1 MSAQPKNKSSA
12 GNVAKGDHSA
22 REAITYY
29 NPMEE
34 READKA
40 PLQPKLIRRIF
51 RYTNP
56 YAAKRNWLFVL
67 TFTRGLQLPALAW
80 LIGLTIKGPI
90 SERHLSEIYWYAA
103 AYFALALFTVVN
115 FHFRQRF
122 ALELGEAVVHD
133 MRSDLFAKLMTM
145 PMSFF
150 NQTKFGRIISR
161 MTSDIDS
168 VRAGVQ
174 DVAFVLVVQGLQMTT
189 SAVLMAWYDWK
200 LFSLMVLLAPAIWF
214 VNENYRHEMT
224 RRLRRVQESWSRV
237 ASTLAESVSGIRV
250 TQAFVRHDV
259 NAGFFQK
266 LIDVHGENN
275 VGVAQ
280 ASAVFVPLLQFK
292 SQLFLGAM
300 ALLGAFGALRWHGWL
315 HMEVGDLVM
324 FFFLANLFFDPVQ
337 AIGNQLN
344 QAFMAMAGAERLFR
358 MLDEQPE
365 WQDLADARPLP
376 PIKGRVEFQ
385 AVHFEYKPGRP
396 VLTDIS
402 LMVEPG
408 QSVALVGHTGGGK
421 TTLVGLLQKFY
432 LPAGG
437 RVLVDNLDL
446 NKVTGDSLRS
456 QMGCVQ
462 QNNFLFSGSV
472 LDNIRFA
479 RPEATEAEV
488 RAILKALD
496 CLDLL
501 DALPQK
507 LHTSV
512 AERGAALSFGQR
524 QLVCFARAMLANPRI
539 VVLDEATS
547 AIDSVTEARLQRAL
561 DILLR
566 GRTAFIVAH
575 RLSTIRKA
583 DLVLVLDQGRI
594 VERGTHESLLRQD
607 GIYARLH
614 REFVS
619 ARPE

>member
-1 MSAQPKNKSSA
+1 MSAPSNNKSRA
-12 GNVAKGDHSA
+12 GNADKGDLSA
-22 REAITYY
+22 REAITYF

-40 PLQPKLIRRIF
+40 PLQMALIRRIF
-51 RYTNP
+51 SYTKP
-56 YAAKRNWLFVL
+56 YAAKRNCLFVL
-67 TFTRGLQLPALAW
+67 TIIRGLQLPALAW
-80 LIGLTIKGPI
+80 LIGRTITGPI
-90 SERHLSEIYWYAA
+90 AHQDLPGIFWYAA
-103 AYFALALFTVVN
+103 GYFALALVTVAN

-133 MRSDLFAKLMTM
+133 MRSDLFRKLMTM

-168 VRAGVQ
+168 VRAGAQ
-174 DVAFVLVVQGLQMTT
+174 DVAFVLVVQGLQMTV
-189 SAVLMAWYDWK
+189 SAVLMAYYDWK
-200 LFSLMVLLAPAIWF
+200 LFSLMVILVPVIWV
-214 VNENYRHEMT
+214 VNENYRREMS
-224 RRLRRVQESWSRV
+224 RRLRKVQESWSRV

-250 TQAFVRHDV
+250 MQAFVRQEI
-259 NAGFFQK
+259 NSGFFRK

-280 ASAVFVPLLQFK
+280 ASAVFVPLLQLK

-300 ALLGAFGALRWHGWL
+300 ALLGGYGVLRWHGWL

-358 MLDEQPE
+358 MLDQKPE
-365 WQDLADARPLP
+365 WADAADAKPLP
-376 PIKGRVEFQ
+376 VIRGRVEFQ
-385 AVHFEYKPGRP
+385 SVHFEYKPGRP

-402 LMVEPG
+402 FAAEPG
-408 QSVALVGHTGGGK
+408 QNVALVGHTGSGK

-432 LPAGG
+432 LPSGG
-437 RVLVDNLDL
+437 RVLVDGADL
-446 NKVTGDSLRS
+446 NTVTSDSLHS
-456 QMGCVQ
+456 QMGGVQ
-462 QNNFLFSGSV
+462 QNNFLFSGTV

-479 RPEATEAEV
+479 RPEAAESDV
-488 RAILKALD
+488 RATLAALD
-496 CLDLL
+496 CADLL
-501 DALPQK
+501 DALPHGLQ
-507 LHTSV
+507 TQV

-524 QLVCFARAMLANPRI
+524 QLVCFARAMLVNPRI

-547 AIDSVTEARLQRAL
+547 AIDTVTEARLQRAL
-561 DILLR
+561 EILLR

-594 VERGTHESLLRQD
+594 VERGTHESLLRQN
-607 GIYARLH
+607 GVYARLH
-614 REFVS
+614 REFVNT
-619 ARPE
+619 PG